1 MQNADTADMMGVDS
15 QIQQTARIHKASM
28 ITEIKRNVLVCFD
41 KTKYKR
47 PSMWFGGVMVSTL
60 ELRLNG

>member
-15 QIQQTARIHKASM
+15 QIQQTASM